1 MKGKKKMMIAAVT
14 ASVGVLGSLGLVA
27 CSKSNTKP
35 GGTTLQLSET
45 DAVMYVGEKTNV
57 TATASD
63 TEGQAIVWSADTD
76 AVALTPNVDG
86 SAAEV
91 EAVKAGAS
99 VVTASVAGVSASYT
113 VTVKNITQVSD
124 ISVAYDNDYLPQFG
138 AGDTLEFAKIT
149 ATAGEE
155 YEYRYT
161 IKYGDESEQDLT
173 TDYVLD
179 ERGDYTVTAYITT
192 RGASGKGMLGF
203 SVVQAVN
210 DIVLKYDGNDS
221 ATFIKGQTLQAN
233 NVSATSSV
241 ASENSLDIAY
251 RIVTPSGEKI
261 VLDDNG
267 YSFATTGAYYLEA
280 FISGNAEFS
289 GSVRIPITVN
299 NKRQLS
305 VTPKFD
311 GGAATDIE
319 NEITEGFDLSKLGY
333 AVSETETGTLDA
345 VWKIDGVAVD
355 TEDSFEF
362 DATGEHTVS
371 VELSNE
377 LCEGSASFTV
387 TVYKQYAITLD
398 APTENAVTDK
408 TYTFVPSDTGDAET
422 QLKVKYGSG
431 EWQAFDGEFT
441 QTGSAAVKAVVTG
454 EYNRGESAEAPIT
467 VYERGTA
474 CSVYAPAYAHK
485 LLLGVAETVGG
496 GAVGAYD
503 TVTVESDK
511 IKIGGAYTNKTYIS
525 LYTSVASVTDGG
537 TVQGLK
543 AGRAEIALLLD
554 GKVYSLGEYEVADY
568 SGYKA
573 ISTVA
578 DWNALPTD
586 TDSGNYVLVDD
597 IDFGGTDIPK
607 KFCANGWNT
616 TSGMRG
622 IFDGNGYAIKNG
634 KVAGD
639 GEKVG
644 LIQQVSGTLR
654 NIKFLNI
661 VRDTA
666 VGNYSGIVTCFLTG
680 TMENVYAEV
689 KINAGW
695 TGTRDA
701 LKRQPMQSFG
711 ALVGVIYGSYSMKNC
726 VANISTDKESLEN
739 VAGLIGGL
747 WWYDTTPNNVTNSYT
762 ICTADIPT
770 IDAYGSWLYTGDTS
784 DTRTTNEEVNF
795 KYNSFAAFAQ
805 ANGDSFA
812 TPFWRETLDI
822 APTDVSSEIELT
834 YNGETTLTLPNCV
847 IEFNKVA
854 AAHPSGKFYF
864 TITLPNGSVEDLT
877 SDYTVAS
884 GAGTYTVTAYLVD
897 PTGANTGSKTI
908 AFTVQGQDISADLSI
923 TKDGSSI
930 TELNHNLGK
939 EFNLADLSVNKG
951 EHTVDTYW
959 TVDGNAVNGSTVIFE
974 TTGEHTIAA
983 VVRDDTYSGSVSL
996 TVTVYSYAL
1005 TTDYTTIDL
1014 TVYPTNR
1021 VKDNAVYTAPDDT
1034 HTIVAPSVSV
1044 VGGVSN
1050 VSTAI
1055 TAYNT
1060 SDSEIASVEDGKLIP
1075 HKNGT
1080 VTVYAV
1086 IDGVD
1091 VEFFTVNVTSY
1102 VDYKA
1107 LIDKEDWN
1115 ALPDSGND
1123 STNYILMSDIDFGGA
1138 EIPKKFNSG
1147 NAGAN
1152 RTTGYCGIFDG
1163 NGYAIKNGKI
1173 AGESN
1178 AKNIALIHQLSGTLR
1193 NIKFLNIVREES
1205 VGDYS
1210 GAVVGFLTGRMENV
1224 FATVKINAGWSGMR
1238 DALKRQPMRSFG
1250 ALVGNAYASSY
1261 SMENCVAHI
1270 YTDKTELQNVAG
1282 LMGGLGWSAGSPNN
1296 IVNSFA
1302 ICAVDIPTI
1311 DAYGN
1316 WLYTGDTEDTRT
1328 SNESVNFMYN
1338 SFDAFIAAQGGK
1350 FDTSF
1355 WNDAFGYPV
1364 FAYSTD
1370 AKLERTVY
1378 VGANA
1383 NAADWL
1389 VHKPD
1394 GTTFSSSDD
1403 QVLSVDEATGA
1414 LTAQK
1419 GGTVVITASN
1429 GEKTATV
1436 NVNVQFDITVSN
1448 EISEVTLY
1456 QARTLDRVS
1465 GGTATLTAK
1474 SSYMPNMTVKANQ
1487 DGATVPTDRKF
1498 ISSDSNVIT
1507 VNETTGVVT
1516 FAGVGTATVSV
1527 EISGETYALFT
1538 VNCIDY
1544 SGYKAISDVAD
1555 WNALPTANSTANYVL
1570 TNDLDFNN
1578 EVVSAKFLRGG
1589 DGQWNNTSGL
1599 KHIFDGNGFAIKNFT
1614 AVKTHPSNDE
1624 WRGLI
1629 GQVAAG
1635 GTIRNIKFLGV
1646 TGASTNGGT
1655 RTGGVISFLCGKAE
1669 NIYAEVSINTVNGNY
1684 TSAGSSSPE
1693 NSVGG
1698 LIGIL
1703 LNETGV
1709 TLKNVIVKATVD
1721 SNITDTKSIGGVLGA
1736 VGWETIADY
1745 VSNCYVITES
1755 NIKAVAWLD
1764 CRTDKTN
1771 GKWNADIGFNS
1782 DYSGEVP
1789 DYWATY
1795 NTTDALKTA
1804 QSAKFAGGGVF
1815 DTLFW
1820 KECLTA

>member
-27 CSKSNTKP
+27 CSKSNIKP

-45 DAVMYVGEKTNV
+45 DAVMYVGEKTTV

-76 AVALTPNVDG
+76 SVALTPNVDG

-99 VVTASVAGVSASYT
+99 VVTASVVGVSASYT

-138 AGDTLEFAKIT
+138 AGDTLEFAKLT

-161 IKYGDESEQDLT
+161 IRYGEETEQNLT
-173 TDYVLD
+173 ADYVLD

-289 GSVRIPITVN
+289 GSVRIPITVED
-299 NKRQLS
+299 KRRLT

-311 GGAATDIE
+311 EGAATGIE
-319 NEITEGFDLSKLGY
+319 NEITTAFDLSKLGY
-333 AVSETETGTLDA
+333 DVSETETGALNA

-377 LCEGSASFTV
+377 FYEGSASFTV
-387 TVYKQYAITLD
+387 TVYKQYSLTLD
-398 APTENAVTDK
+398 CPTINAVTGEAYD
-408 TYTFVPSDTGDAET
+408 FVPSVSEDAET
-422 QLKVKYGSG
+422 QLQVKYGSG
-431 EWQAFDGEFT
+431 EWQAFNGEFA
-441 QTGSAAVKAVVTG
+441 QTGAAAIKAVVKG

-496 GAVGAYD
+496 ETGTYGNTA
-503 TVTVESDK
+503 TVPTQT
-511 IKIGGAYTNKTYIS
+511 IGGAYTTKRFIS

-543 AGRAEIALLLD
+543 AGSAEIALLLD
-554 GKVYSLGEYEVADY
+554 GKVYSLGEYEVVDY

-573 ISTVA
+573 ISTVT
-578 DWNALPTD
+578 DWEALTTD
-586 TDSGNYVLVDD
+586 TDSGNYVLVND
-597 IDFGGTDIPK
+597 IDFGGANIPK
-607 KFCANGWNT
+607 KFDKNGWNT
-616 TSGMRG
+616 TSGMCG

-634 KVAGD
+634 KVAGT
-639 GEKVG
+639 GEKAG
-644 LIQQVSGTLR
+644 IICQVSGTLR
-654 NIKFLNI
+654 DIKFLNI
-661 VRDTA
+661 VRDDPS
-666 VGNYSGIVTCFLTG
+666 GNYSGIVTCFLTG
-680 TMENVYAEV
+680 KMENVYAEV
-689 KINAGW
+689 KVNAGW
-695 TGTRDA
+695 SGTR
-701 LKRQPMQSFG
+701 REYQPEPANSFG
-711 ALVGVIYGSYSMKNC
+711 SLVGIASADFEMTNC
-726 VANISTDKESLEN
+726 VVNISTDQESLTN
-739 VAGLIGGL
+739 VGGLIGAL
-747 WWYDTTPNNVTNSYT
+747 QWNTTPNKIVNSYA
-762 ICTADIPT
+762 ICAVEIPT
-770 IDAYGSWLYTGDTS
+770 IDVYGNWLYTSNSEEGRTENEPVDYMYSTLSEFKTAQGDNFNTKFWNQVLTS
-784 DTRTTNEEVNF
+784 V
-795 KYNSFAAFAQ
+795 
-805 ANGDSFA
+805 
-812 TPFWRETLDI
+812 
-822 APTDVSSEIELT
+822 PTDVSSEIELT

-847 IEFNKVA
+847 IEFNKIA

-897 PTGANTGSKTI
+897 PTGANTGSKTV

-959 TVDGNAVNGSTVIFE
+959 TVDGNAVNGSTVTFE

-983 VVRDDTYSGSVSL
+983 VVSDSTYSGSASL

-1005 TTDYTTIDL
+1005 TTDYTTLDL

-1044 VGGVSN
+1044 IGGVSD
-1050 VSTAI
+1050 VPTSI

-1060 SDSEIASVEDGKLIP
+1060 SDSEIVSVEDGKLIP

-1091 VEFFTVNVTSY
+1091 VEFFTVHVTSY
-1102 VDYKA
+1102 ADYKA
-1107 LIDKEDWN
+1107 IIDVDDWN
-1115 ALPDSGND
+1115 ALPTGTDNGN
-1123 STNYILMSDIDFGGA
+1123 YMLMNDIDFGGA
-1138 EIPKKFNSG
+1138 EIPKKFCANGWNTTSG
-1147 NAGAN
+1147 M
-1152 RTTGYCGIFDG
+1152 CGIFDG
-1163 NGYAIKNGKI
+1163 NGYAIKNGKV
-1173 AGESN
+1173 AGTGE
-1178 AKNIALIHQLSGTLR
+1178 KVGLIQQVSGTLR
-1193 NIKFLNIVREES
+1193 NIKFLNIVRDET
-1205 VGDYS
+1205 VGNYS
-1210 GAVVGFLTGRMENV
+1210 GVVTCFLTGKMENV
-1224 FATVKINAGWSGMR
+1224 YAVVKVNAGWTGTR
-1238 DALKRQPMRSFG
+1238 NVYQPEPANSFG
-1250 ALVGNAYASSY
+1250 AFVGVASGSY
-1261 SMENCVAHI
+1261 EIKNCVANI
-1270 YTDKTELQNVAG
+1270 YTDQESLTYV
-1282 LMGGLGWSAGSPNN
+1282 GGLIGALQWNTTPNK
-1296 IVNSFA
+1296 IVNSYA
-1302 ICAVDIPTI
+1302 ICTAEIPTI
-1311 DAYGN
+1311 DVYGN
-1316 WLYTGDTEDTRT
+1316 WLYSGNAEDKRTE
-1328 SNESVNFMYN
+1328 NEPVNYKYN
-1338 SFDAFIAAQGGK
+1338 SFGAFIDAQGGK

-1355 WNDAFGYPV
+1355 WTDAFGYPV

-1403 QVLSVDEATGA
+1403 QVLSVDETTGA

-1419 GGTVVITASN
+1419 GGVVVITASN

-1436 NVNVQFDITVSN
+1436 KVNVLLDITVTN
-1448 EISEVTLY
+1448 EVSEVTLY
-1456 QARTLDRVS
+1456 QEKTLDRVS

-1474 SSYMPNMTVKANQ
+1474 SSYTPTLTVVANQ

-1498 ISSDSNVIT
+1498 ISSDTSVIT
-1507 VNETTGVVT
+1507 VNETTGEVT

-1527 EISGETYALFT
+1527 EISGGTYALFT

-1555 WNALPTANSTANYVL
+1555 WNALPTANGTANYVL

-1736 VGWETIADY
+1736 VGWETKADY

-1789 DYWATY
+1789 DYWAAY
-1795 NTTDALKTA
+1795 ESVDALKTA
-1804 QSAKFAGGGVF
+1804 QAEKFSDGVF
-1815 DTLFW
+1815 NTLFW
-1820 KECLTA
+1820 NECFAVA